1 MDVTTYGLDI
11 AKNVMQ
17 LHWIEQDTGEIQRK
31 KLSRAKLSEFF
42 AQRQPGRIALEAC
55 GGAHHWGRSL
65 GALGHQVELLPPGQV
80 RSFVRSNKDD
90 AADARAIWLAAQ
102 QPDIRRVPVKT
113 QEQQALQA
121 LHRTRTHWVSVR
133 TATINSLRGLLYEF
147 GIALPKGKHAGLGEL
162 AKQGAH
168 IEAQLPPT
176 MVTLLRH
183 QMEAI
188 REIDEH
194 VKVYES
200 QLLSLSKTMDT
211 AKRLGEVPGIG
222 LIGATALAATLG
234 NGQGWR
240 NAREFASCVGL
251 VPRHSGSGGKVIMG
265 GLSKRGD
272 PFLRTV
278 LTNGA
283 RAVISS
289 PKAPPWALQML
300 QRRPFN
306 VVVVA
311 LANKMARTA
320 WAIVAKGRS
329 YDRQWRSVP
338 PTMAM
343 DSMAQ
348 QG

>member
-1 MDVTTYGLDI
+1 MNVTTYGLDI

-17 LHWIEQDTGEIQRK
+17 LHWIDPDSGEIQRK

-42 AQRQPGRIALEAC
+42 AQRQPSRIALEAC
-55 GGAHHWGRSL
+55 GGAHHWGRTL
-65 GALGHQVELLPPGQV
+65 GALGHQVELLPAGQV
-80 RSFVRSNKDD
+80 RSFVRGNKDD

-102 QPDIRRVPVKT
+102 HADIRRVPLKSAEHQT
-113 QEQQALQA
+113 IQAV
-121 LHRTRTHWVSVR
+121 HRTRTHWVSLR

-147 GIALPKGKHAGLGEL
+147 GIALPKGRHSGLRAL
-162 AKQGAH
+162 AEQAAQ
-168 IEAQLPPT
+168 IDAQLPAR
-176 MVTLLRH
+176 MGELVRQQLAGLR
-183 QMEAI
+183 Q
-188 REIDEH
+188 IDEH
-194 VKVYES
+194 IQAYEV
-200 QLLSLSKTMDT
+200 QLRELTRSTDT
-211 AKRLGEVPGIG
+211 ARRLAQMPGVAV
-222 LIGATALAATLG
+222 IGATALAAKLG
-234 NGQGWR
+234 DGQGWR

-251 VPRHSGSGGKVIMG
+251 VPHHVGSGGKVVMG

-283 RAVISS
+283 RAVLCS

-320 WAIVAKGRS
+320 WAMVARGRS
-329 YDRQWRSVP
+329 YDAQWQSRP
-338 PTMAM
+338 PGLATA
-343 DSMAQ
+343 
-348 QG
+348 